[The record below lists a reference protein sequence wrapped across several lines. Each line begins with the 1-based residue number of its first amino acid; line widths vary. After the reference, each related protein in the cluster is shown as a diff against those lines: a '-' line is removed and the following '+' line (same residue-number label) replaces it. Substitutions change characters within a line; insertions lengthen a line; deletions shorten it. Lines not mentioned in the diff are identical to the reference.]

1 MAKEQPLVLLKGQKN
16 GIAVQLNDKAD
27 LSLIGEALRKKVAD
41 AREFFAGAN
50 TNVIFK
56 GRALNEDEEKK
67 LLDIILAETTL
78 DVSFVSNED
87 FNAAL
92 ATAPETGPAIKPEA
106 ASEPPKNSPVF
117 EQNTLYY
124 RHGLRS
130 GQAIRTDGSAVIL
143 GDVNAGSE
151 IVAGGNVIVLGALR
165 GMVHAGAGG
174 DESCYVSA
182 LNLQPTQLRIAGVI
196 TSIQREKGEKSKG
209 RNPEYAFIQAGQVY
223 VEKI

>member
-27 LSLIGEALRKKVAD
+27 FSLIGEALRKKVAD
-41 AREFFAGAN
+41 AKEFFAGAN

-56 GRALNEDEEKK
+56 GRTLTEDEEKK
-67 LLDIILAETTL
+67 LLDIIFAETTL

-87 FNAAL
+87 FNAVL
-92 ATAPETGPAIKPEA
+92 ATAAEAGAVTKQETVVEA
-106 ASEPPKNSPVF
+106 PKISANF
-117 EQNTLYY
+117 EQNTIYY

-130 GQAIRTDGSAVIL
+130 GQALRTDGSAVIL

-151 IVAGGNVIVLGALR
+151 IVAGGNVIVLGTLR

-182 LNLQPTQLRIAGVI
+182 LSLQPKQLRIAGVI
-196 TSIQREKGEKSKG
+196 TSIEKGEKSKT
-209 RNPEYAFIQAGQVY
+209 RIPEYAFIQGGQVY
-223 VEKI
+223 VERL

>member
-1 MAKEQPLVLLKGQKN
+1 VLT
-16 GIAVQLNDKAD
+16 
-27 LSLIGEALRKKVAD
+27 E
-41 AREFFAGAN
+41 E
-50 TNVIFK
+50 
-56 GRALNEDEEKK
+56 EEKK
-67 LLDIILAETTL
+67 LLDIIFAETTL

-92 ATAPETGPAIKPEA
+92 VTAAETGA
-106 ASEPPKNSPVF
+106 AVKQETVSEPPKNSPNI

-151 IVAGGNVIVLGALR
+151 IVAGGNIIVLGTLR

-196 TSIQREKGEKSKG
+196 TSIQREKGEKGKA

-223 VEKI
+223 VERL